1 MISETSMQAQ
11 FLIPMATSIAF
22 GVLFGTIF
30 ILFFY
35 PSAILLWNDRAR
47 LGKFLIS
54 GERITKREAEPVFKL
69 KKNLNDHV

>member
-1 MISETSMQAQ
+1 
-11 FLIPMATSIAF
+11 
-22 GVLFGTIF
+22 VLFGTIF